1 MASRAAGTYPPVP
14 EPLAFPSVDTHTH
27 LDICTGVR
35 LPLGAGEPEP
45 EVRPDED
52 EEFPSLDCFFDTAQS
67 AGVQRIVQIGC
78 DLPAARWT
86 TELVASQYAGDSGAA
101 EATAASA
108 ASAAATVGSSE
119 SPAAAASA
127 VPAPPAAGRTWMLG
141 GVALHPNEAPR
152 LAERGL
158 LDDALTEIESL
169 VTSHDRMRVVGE
181 TGLDY
186 FRTGEEGIAEQQR
199 SFRAH
204 IEIAKRTGKALQIHD
219 RNAHADVLRILKEEG
234 APEVTI
240 FHCFSGDEQMAR
252 ECAAEGY
259 FMSFAGNL
267 TFKNAEE
274 LRRAAAAAPLE
285 LLLTETD
292 APFLTPHPHR
302 GKPGGPYLTAITA
315 RKLAEVRGVSE
326 EELCSAVWNNAE
338 AALGGWD

>member
-14 EPLAFPSVDTHTH
+14 EPLAHPVVDTHTH

-45 EVRPDED
+45 EVTPSED
-52 EEFPSLDCFFDTAQS
+52 EEFPSLDFFHDTAAE
-67 AGVQRIVQIGC
+67 AGVRRVVQIGC

-86 TELVASQYAGDSGAA
+86 TELVASQYPGTTEAAGITDS
-101 EATAASA
+101 AS
-108 ASAAATVGSSE
+108 
-119 SPAAAASA
+119 
-127 VPAPPAAGRTWMLG
+127 VPAPPTAGRTWMLG
-141 GVALHPNEAPR
+141 GAALHPNEAPR

-169 VTSHDRMRVVGE
+169 VNSHERMRVVGE

-186 FRTGEEGIAEQQR
+186 FRTGEEGVAEQQR

-204 IEIAKRTGKALQIHD
+204 IEIAKRTGRALQIHD
-219 RNAHADVLRILKEEG
+219 REAHADVLRILKEEG

-240 FHCFSGDEQMAR
+240 FHCYSGDEAMAR
-252 ECAAEGY
+252 ECAEAGY

-267 TFKNAEE
+267 TFKNADE

-315 RKLAEVRGVSE
+315 RKLAEVRGMNE
-326 EELCSAVWNNAE
+326 EDLCAAVWNNAE
-338 AALGGWD
+338 RALGSWD

>member
-14 EPLAFPSVDTHTH
+14 EPLAFPGVDTHTH

-45 EVRPDED
+45 EVAPDED
-52 EEFPSLDCFFDTAQS
+52 EEFPSLDFFHDTAAE
-67 AGVQRIVQIGC
+67 AGVRRIVQIGC

-86 TELVASQYAGDSGAA
+86 TALVASQYSGTSA
-101 EATAASA
+101 EVADPR
-108 ASAAATVGSSE
+108 TV
-119 SPAAAASA
+119 PT
-127 VPAPPAAGRTWMLG
+127 PPADGRTWMLG
-141 GVALHPNEAPR
+141 GAALHPNEAPK
-152 LAERGL
+152 LAERGM
-158 LDDALTEIESL
+158 LDDALAEIESL
-169 VTSHDRMRVVGE
+169 VTSHERMRVVGE

-186 FRTGEEGIAEQQR
+186 FRTGDEGVAEQQR

-204 IEIAKRTGKALQIHD
+204 IEIAKRTGLALQIHD
-219 RNAHADVLRILKEEG
+219 REAHADVLRILKEEG

-240 FHCFSGDEQMAR
+240 FHCFSGDEAMAR

-267 TFKNAEE
+267 TFKNADE
-274 LRRAAAAAPLE
+274 LRRAAAAAPLD

-302 GKPGGPYLTAITA
+302 GKPGGPYLAAITA
-315 RKLAEVRGVSE
+315 RKLAEVRGMSE
-326 EELCSAVWNNAE
+326 EELCSAVWDNSAR
-338 AALGGWD
+338 ALGSWD

>member
-14 EPLAFPSVDTHTH
+14 DPLAHPIVDTHTH

-45 EVRPDED
+45 EVTPESD
-52 EEFPSLDCFFDTAQS
+52 EEFPTLDFFHDTAAE
-67 AGVQRIVQIGC
+67 AGIRRIVQIGC

-86 TELVASQYAGDSGAA
+86 TELVASQYSGTPA
-101 EATAASA
+101 EA
-108 ASAAATVGSSE
+108 ATQVGSLAE
-119 SPAAAASA
+119 AADPRT
-127 VPAPPAAGRTWMLG
+127 VPIPPAEGRTWMIG
-141 GVALHPNEAPR
+141 GAALHPNEAPR

-169 VTSHDRMRVVGE
+169 VSSHERMRVVGE

-186 FRTGEEGIAEQQR
+186 FRTAEEGVAEQQR

-204 IEIAKRTGKALQIHD
+204 IEIAKRTGRALQIHD
-219 RNAHADVLRILKEEG
+219 REAHADVLRILKEEG

-240 FHCFSGDEQMAR
+240 FHCYSGDEAMAR

-259 FMSFAGNL
+259 YMSFAGNL
-267 TFKNAEE
+267 TFKNADE

-315 RKLAEVRGVSE
+315 RKLAEVRGMSE
-326 EELCSAVWNNAE
+326 EDLCAAVWTNAE
-338 AALGGWD
+338 QALGSWD

>member
-14 EPLAFPSVDTHTH
+14 EPLAHPIVDTHTH

-45 EVRPDED
+45 EVTPNAD
-52 EEFPSLDCFFDTAQS
+52 EEFPSLDFFHDTAS
-67 AGVQRIVQIGC
+67 E
-78 DLPAARWT
+78 AA
-86 TELVASQYAGDSGAA
+86 TEVGSVA
-101 EATAASA
+101 EAADPR
-108 ASAAATVGSSE
+108 TVPG
-119 SPAAAASA
+119 
-127 VPAPPAAGRTWMLG
+127 PPAEGRTWMIG
-141 GVALHPNEAPR
+141 GAALHPNEAPR

-169 VTSHDRMRVVGE
+169 VSSHERMRVVGE

-186 FRTGEEGIAEQQR
+186 FRTAEEGVAEQQR

-204 IEIAKRTGKALQIHD
+204 IEIAKRTGRALQIHD
-219 RNAHADVLRILKEEG
+219 REAHADVLRILKEEG

-240 FHCFSGDEQMAR
+240 FHCYSGDEAMAR

-259 FMSFAGNL
+259 YMSFAGNL
-267 TFKNAEE
+267 TFKNADEV
-274 LRRAAAAAPLE
+274 RRAAAAAPLE

-302 GKPGGPYLTAITA
+302 GKPGGPYLTAVTA
-315 RKLAEVRGVSE
+315 RKLAEVRGMSE
-326 EELCSAVWNNAE
+326 EDLCAAVWNNAE
-338 AALGGWD
+338 RALGSWD

>member
-1 MASRAAGTYPPVP
+1 
-14 EPLAFPSVDTHTH
+14 
-27 LDICTGVR
+27 
-35 LPLGAGEPEP
+35 
-45 EVRPDED
+45 
-52 EEFPSLDCFFDTAQS
+52 
-67 AGVQRIVQIGC
+67 
-78 DLPAARWT
+78 
-86 TELVASQYAGDSGAA
+86 
-101 EATAASA
+101 
-108 ASAAATVGSSE
+108 
-119 SPAAAASA
+119 
-127 VPAPPAAGRTWMLG
+127 
-141 GVALHPNEAPR
+141 
-152 LAERGL
+152 
-158 LDDALTEIESL
+158 
-169 VTSHDRMRVVGE
+169 
-181 TGLDY
+181 
-186 FRTGEEGIAEQQR
+186 
-199 SFRAH
+199 
-204 IEIAKRTGKALQIHD
+204 
-219 RNAHADVLRILKEEG
+219 KEEG

-338 AALGGWD
+338 AALGGWDRSSWTAGCSGDYGTAGPLRRVSVTVTTPLKTRGTPGQLATQETHTVTVP

>member
-14 EPLAFPSVDTHTH
+14 EPLAHPVVDTHTH

-45 EVRPDED
+45 EVTPNED
-52 EEFPSLDCFFDTAQS
+52 EEFPSLDFFHDTAAE
-67 AGVQRIVQIGC
+67 AGVRRIIQIGC

-86 TELVASQYAGDSGAA
+86 TELVAAQYAGTA
-101 EATAASA
+101 EAARVTDSA
-108 ASAAATVGSSE
+108 T
-119 SPAAAASA
+119 
-127 VPAPPAAGRTWMLG
+127 VPAPPADGRTWMLG
-141 GVALHPNEAPR
+141 GAALHPNEAPR

-158 LDDALTEIESL
+158 LDDALTEIETL
-169 VTSHDRMRVVGE
+169 VASHDRMRVVGE

-186 FRTGEEGIAEQQR
+186 FRTGEEGVAEQHR

-204 IEIAKRTGKALQIHD
+204 IEIAKRTGRALQIHD
-219 RNAHADVLRILKEEG
+219 REAHADVLRILKEEG

-240 FHCFSGDEQMAR
+240 FHCFSGDEAMAR
-252 ECAAEGY
+252 ECAAAGY
-259 FMSFAGNL
+259 YMSFAGNL
-267 TFKNAEE
+267 TFKNADE

-315 RKLAEVRGVSE
+315 RKLAEVRDMSE
-326 EELCSAVWNNAE
+326 ADLCAAVWANAE
-338 AALGGWD
+338 RAIGSWD

>member
-14 EPLAFPSVDTHTH
+14 EPLAHPIVDTHTH

-45 EVRPDED
+45 EVTPNAD
-52 EEFPSLDCFFDTAQS
+52 EEFPSLDFFHDTAS
-67 AGVQRIVQIGC
+67 EAGVRRIVQIGC

-86 TELVASQYAGDSGAA
+86 TALVASQYSGTPA
-101 EATAASA
+101 EA
-108 ASAAATVGSSE
+108 ATEVGSLAE
-119 SPAAAASA
+119 AADPRT
-127 VPAPPAAGRTWMLG
+127 VPGPPAEGRTWMIG
-141 GVALHPNEAPR
+141 GAALHPNEAPR

-169 VTSHDRMRVVGE
+169 VSSHERMRVVGE

-186 FRTGEEGIAEQQR
+186 FRTAEEGVAEQQR

-204 IEIAKRTGKALQIHD
+204 IEIAKRTGRALQIHD
-219 RNAHADVLRILKEEG
+219 REAHADVLRILKEEG

-240 FHCFSGDEQMAR
+240 FHCYSGDEAMAR

-259 FMSFAGNL
+259 YMSFAGNL
-267 TFKNAEE
+267 TFKNADE

-302 GKPGGPYLTAITA
+302 GKPGGPYLTAVTA
-315 RKLAEVRGVSE
+315 RRLAEVRGMSE
-326 EELCSAVWNNAE
+326 EDLCAAVWNNAE
-338 AALGGWD
+338 RALGSWD

>member
-14 EPLAFPSVDTHTH
+14 EPLAYPIVDTHTH

-35 LPLGAGEPEP
+35 LPLGSGEPEP
-45 EVRPDED
+45 EVTPDED
-52 EEFPSLDCFFDTAQS
+52 EEFPSLDFFYETAQS

-86 TELVASQYAGDSGAA
+86 AELVASQYAGADRA
-101 EATAASA
+101 E
-108 ASAAATVGSSE
+108 VEPGSSI
-119 SPAAAASA
+119 
-127 VPAPPAAGRTWMLG
+127 PAPPARGREWMLG
-141 GVALHPNEAPR
+141 GAALHPNEAPR

-158 LDDALTEIESL
+158 LDEALTEIESL
-169 VTSHDRMRVVGE
+169 VTSHSRMRVVGE

-186 FRTGEEGIAEQQR
+186 FRTGDEGIAEQQR

-219 RNAHADVLRILKEEG
+219 REAHADVLRILREEG

-240 FHCFSGDEQMAR
+240 FHCFSGDEAMAR
-252 ECAAEGY
+252 ECASAGY

-274 LRRAAAAAPLE
+274 LRRAAKSVPLD

-302 GKPGGPYLTAITA
+302 GRPGGPYLAAITA
-315 RKLAEVRGVSE
+315 RRLAEVRGMNE
-326 EELCSAVWNNAE
+326 EDLCAAVWNNAST
-338 AALGGWD
+338 ALGRWS

>member
-14 EPLAFPSVDTHTH
+14 EPLAHPVVDTHTH

-35 LPLGAGEPEP
+35 LPLGAGEPAP
-45 EVRPDED
+45 EVTPDED
-52 EEFPSLDCFFDTAQS
+52 EEFPSLDFFFDTAQE

-86 TELVASQYAGDSGAA
+86 TELVASEAA
-101 EATAASA
+101 Q
-108 ASAAATVGSSE
+108 
-119 SPAAAASA
+119 
-127 VPAPPAAGRTWMLG
+127 GRTWMLG
-141 GVALHPNEAPR
+141 GAALHPNEAPR
-152 LAERGL
+152 LAERGM
-158 LDDALTEIESL
+158 LDDALAEIESL
-169 VTSHDRMRVVGE
+169 VSSSDRMRVVGE

-219 RNAHADVLRILKEEG
+219 REAHADVLRILREEG

-240 FHCFSGDEQMAR
+240 FHCFSGDEAMAR
-252 ECAAEGY
+252 ECAEAGY

-267 TFKNAEE
+267 TFKNADE

-302 GKPGGPYLTAITA
+302 GRPGGPYLTAVTA
-315 RKLAEVRGVSE
+315 RKLAEVRGISE
-326 EELCSAVWNNAE
+326 EELCTAVWNNAIT
-338 AALGGWD
+338 ALGDWN

>member
-14 EPLAFPSVDTHTH
+14 EPLAHPVVDTHTH

-35 LPLGAGEPEP
+35 LPLGAGEPAP
-45 EVRPDED
+45 EVTPDED
-52 EEFPSLDCFFDTAQS
+52 EEFPSLDFFFDTAQE

-86 TELVASQYAGDSGAA
+86 TELVASEAA
-101 EATAASA
+101 Q
-108 ASAAATVGSSE
+108 
-119 SPAAAASA
+119 
-127 VPAPPAAGRTWMLG
+127 GRTWMLG
-141 GVALHPNEAPR
+141 GAALHPNEAPR
-152 LAERGL
+152 LAERGM
-158 LDDALTEIESL
+158 LDDALAEIESL
-169 VTSHDRMRVVGE
+169 VSSSDRMRVVGE

-219 RNAHADVLRILKEEG
+219 REAHADVLRILREEG

-240 FHCFSGDEQMAR
+240 FHCFSGDEAMAR
-252 ECAAEGY
+252 ECAEAGY

-267 TFKNAEE
+267 TFKNADE
-274 LRRAAAAAPLE
+274 LRRAAAAVPLE

-302 GKPGGPYLTAITA
+302 GRPGGPYLTAVTA
-315 RKLAEVRGVSE
+315 RKLAEVRGISE
-326 EELCSAVWNNAE
+326 EELCTAVWNNAIT
-338 AALGGWD
+338 ALGDWN

>member
-14 EPLAFPSVDTHTH
+14 EPLTHPIVDTHTH

-45 EVRPDED
+45 EVSPDAE
-52 EEFPSLDCFFDTAQS
+52 EEFPSLDFFHDTAAE
-67 AGVQRIVQIGC
+67 AGVRRIVQIGC

-86 TELVASQYAGDSGAA
+86 TELVASQHAGTIS
-101 EATAASA
+101 ETALGS
-108 ASAAATVGSSE
+108 TV
-119 SPAAAASA
+119 PT
-127 VPAPPAAGRTWMLG
+127 PPANGRTWMLG
-141 GVALHPNEAPR
+141 GAALHPNEAPR

-158 LDDALTEIESL
+158 LDDALTEIETL

-204 IEIAKRTGKALQIHD
+204 IEIAKRTGRALQIHD
-219 RNAHADVLRILKEEG
+219 REAHADVLRILREEG

-240 FHCFSGDEQMAR
+240 FHCFSGDEAMAR
-252 ECAAEGY
+252 ECAAAGY

-274 LRRAAAAAPLE
+274 LRRAAAAAPLD

-315 RKLAEVRGVSE
+315 RKLAEVRGMSE
-326 EELCSAVWNNAE
+326 EDLCSAVWANAE
-338 AALGGWD
+338 RALGSWD

>member
-14 EPLAFPSVDTHTH
+14 EPLAHPVVDTHTH

-35 LPLGAGEPEP
+35 LPLGAGEPAP
-45 EVRPDED
+45 EVTPDED
-52 EEFPSLDCFFDTAQS
+52 EEFPSLDFFFDTAQE

-86 TELVASQYAGDSGAA
+86 TELVASEAA
-101 EATAASA
+101 Q
-108 ASAAATVGSSE
+108 
-119 SPAAAASA
+119 
-127 VPAPPAAGRTWMLG
+127 GRTWMLG
-141 GVALHPNEAPR
+141 GAALHPNEAPR
-152 LAERGL
+152 LAERGM
-158 LDDALTEIESL
+158 LDDALAEIESL
-169 VTSHDRMRVVGE
+169 VSSSDRMRVVGE

-219 RNAHADVLRILKEEG
+219 REAHADVLRILREEG

-240 FHCFSGDEQMAR
+240 FHCFSGDEAMAR
-252 ECAAEGY
+252 ECAEAGY

-267 TFKNAEE
+267 TFKNADE
-274 LRRAAAAAPLE
+274 LRRAAAAVPLE

-302 GKPGGPYLTAITA
+302 GRPGGPYLTAVTA
-315 RKLAEVRGVSE
+315 RKLAEVRGISE
-326 EELCSAVWNNAE
+326 EELCTAVWNNAIT
-338 AALGGWD
+338 ALGDWDRRTASARGTEAPPRRGGVML

>member
-14 EPLAFPSVDTHTH
+14 EPLAHPVVDTHTH

-45 EVRPDED
+45 EVTPEAD
-52 EEFPSLDCFFDTAQS
+52 EEFPTLDFFHDTAAE
-67 AGVQRIVQIGC
+67 AGVRRIVQIGC

-86 TELVASQYAGDSGAA
+86 TALVESQYAGAA
-101 EATAASA
+101 E
-108 ASAAATVGSSE
+108 VGS
-119 SPAAAASA
+119 PAETVDRRT
-127 VPAPPAAGRTWMLG
+127 VPTPPAEGRTWMIG
-141 GVALHPNEAPR
+141 GAALHPNEAPR

-169 VTSHDRMRVVGE
+169 VSSHDRMRVVGE

-186 FRTGEEGIAEQQR
+186 FRTGDEGVAEQQR

-204 IEIAKRTGKALQIHD
+204 IEIAKRTGRALQIHD
-219 RNAHADVLRILKEEG
+219 REAHADVLRILKEEG

-240 FHCFSGDEQMAR
+240 FHCYSGDEAMAR

-267 TFKNAEE
+267 TFKNADE

-315 RKLAEVRGVSE
+315 RKLAEVRGMGE
-326 EELCSAVWNNAE
+326 EELCAAVWANAE
-338 AALGGWD
+338 RALGSWD

>member
-14 EPLAFPSVDTHTH
+14 EPLAHPVVDTHTH

-45 EVRPDED
+45 EVTPEAD
-52 EEFPSLDCFFDTAQS
+52 EEFPTLDFFHDTAAE
-67 AGVQRIVQIGC
+67 AGVRRIVQIGC

-86 TELVASQYAGDSGAA
+86 TALVESQYAGAA
-101 EATAASA
+101 E
-108 ASAAATVGSSE
+108 VGS
-119 SPAAAASA
+119 PAETVDRRT
-127 VPAPPAAGRTWMLG
+127 VPTPPAEGRTWMIG
-141 GVALHPNEAPR
+141 GAALHPNEAPR

-169 VTSHDRMRVVGE
+169 VSSHDRMRVVGE

-186 FRTGEEGIAEQQR
+186 FRTGDEGVAEQQR

-204 IEIAKRTGKALQIHD
+204 IEIAKRTGRALQIHD
-219 RNAHADVLRILKEEG
+219 REAHADVLRILKEEG

-240 FHCFSGDEQMAR
+240 FHCYSGDEAMAR

-267 TFKNAEE
+267 TFKNADE

-315 RKLAEVRGVSE
+315 RKLAEVRGMSE
-326 EELCSAVWNNAE
+326 EELCAAVWANAE
-338 AALGGWD
+338 RALGSWD

>member
-14 EPLAFPSVDTHTH
+14 EPLPHPIVDTHTH

-35 LPLGAGEPEP
+35 LPLGSGEPEP
-45 EVRPDED
+45 EVTPDAD
-52 EEFPSLDCFFDTAQS
+52 EEFPSLDFFHDTAAE
-67 AGVQRIVQIGC
+67 AGVRRIVQIGC

-86 TELVASQYAGDSGAA
+86 TALVASQYSGISGIDPISD
-101 EATAASA
+101 AASSLVA
-108 ASAAATVGSSE
+108 GEAAARTV
-119 SPAAAASA
+119 
-127 VPAPPAAGRTWMLG
+127 PPPPSGGRTWMIG
-141 GVALHPNEAPR
+141 GAALHPNEAPR

-169 VTSHDRMRVVGE
+169 VSSHERMRVVGE

-186 FRTGEEGIAEQQR
+186 FRTAEEGVAEQQR

-204 IEIAKRTGKALQIHD
+204 IEIAKRTGRALQIHD
-219 RNAHADVLRILKEEG
+219 REAHADVLRILKEEG

-240 FHCFSGDEQMAR
+240 FHCYSGDEAMAR

-259 FMSFAGNL
+259 YMSFAGNL
-267 TFKNAEE
+267 TFKNADE

-315 RKLAEVRGVSE
+315 RKLAEVRGMSE
-326 EELCSAVWNNAE
+326 EDLCAAVWNNAE
-338 AALGGWD
+338 RALGSWD

>member
-14 EPLAFPSVDTHTH
+14 APLAHPVVDTHTH
-27 LDICTGVR
+27 LDICTGAR

-45 EVRPDED
+45 EVTPADD
-52 EEFPSLDCFFDTAQS
+52 EEFPSLDFFFDTAQA
-67 AGVQRIVQIGC
+67 AGVQRIIQIGC

-86 TELVASQYAGDSGAA
+86 RDLVTA
-101 EATAASA
+101 EA
-108 ASAAATVGSSE
+108 E
-119 SPAAAASA
+119 E
-127 VPAPPAAGRTWMLG
+127 GRSWMLG
-141 GVALHPNEAPR
+141 GAALHPNEAPR

-169 VTSHDRMRVVGE
+169 VTSNERMRVLGE

-186 FRTGEEGIAEQQR
+186 FRTGDEGVAEQQR

-219 RNAHADVLRILKEEG
+219 REAHADVLRILREEG

-240 FHCFSGDEQMAR
+240 FHCYSGDEAMAR
-252 ECAAEGY
+252 ECADSGY

-267 TFKNAEE
+267 TFKNADE
-274 LRRAAAAAPLE
+274 LRRAAAAAPLGRI
-285 LLLTETD
+285 LTETD

-302 GKPGGPYLTAITA
+302 GKPGGPYLTAVTA
-315 RKLAEVRGVSE
+315 RKLAEVRGMSE
-326 EELCSAVWNNAE
+326 EDLCAVVWSNAE
-338 AALGGWD
+338 SALGGWD